1 MKTLKRSKAAKL
13 IALILMCVMALVF
26 TGSVYGI
33 GELMDADAYRCS
45 YDHMVR
51 NKMEQMAYSYARTAV
66 EDYRNGEDSGLDRT
80 NFRYEIFS
88 PDGEKLEGTYK
99 GENTLAMVTERMAPD
114 YYVEHIEAPW
124 SSPVVTPTPTPVLQ
138 TPEPEPTEET
148 EPAEE
153 GQKDPEVT
161 PTPRPAVTP
170 TSTSGVM
177 PTMGPSLI
185 PSDVQSTTQYRV
197 WAAGNSEPIIFT
209 SEEALD
215 AWVNENTLTVKG
227 YVLADMEQEDAFSMR
242 LQEITRLY
250 GLRIP
255 LLVTAAVSLVIGLLL
270 FVFLIA
276 AAGYRKGMEG
286 AVETWVERIPYDLF
300 TIVCIAVFCLAM
312 VLAAAMFLDE
322 MDHLPGVMGCG
333 VGVLGMLLTLT
344 LFCLSTAVRIRCG
357 TLRGSSLIGRFFRG
371 LGRKGRGL
379 SRAFRTVPLL
389 RRWAVVIAAVL
400 VVEFFFV
407 TNGMGAFM
415 WLINAIVAVPAALWM
430 LWGLQRV
437 RKGTQELAAGNL
449 NYTVDTGH
457 LPPELKEQAEDLNR
471 IRSGMNTAV
480 EERLKSERFRTE
492 LITNVSHDIKTP
504 LTSIINYVDLMEKE
518 EPESETMRE
527 YLEVLSRQSLKLKK
541 LIEDLIE
548 ASKASTGNLPVY
560 PEPCDLTVLLQQMA
574 GEYTERMQDAELI
587 PVVTGPEEP
596 LVIMADGRHMWRIM
610 DNLLNN
616 ICKYAQPGT
625 RVYLDLKK
633 DGDHATLSFRNISRE
648 PLTATAQELTERFT
662 RGDSSRSTE
671 GNGLGLSI
679 ADSLTELQNGKMQ
692 VVLDGD
698 LFKVLLEFPLLQEDQ
713 VTDRHEGGDKAD

>member
-1 MKTLKRSKAAKL
+1 MKTLKRSRAAKL

-33 GELMDADAYRCS
+33 GELMDADAYRYS
-45 YDHMVR
+45 FDHMVR

-80 NFRYEIFS
+80 NFRYEIFN
-88 PDGEKLEGTYK
+88 PDGEKLEGTYE
-99 GENTLAMVTERMAPD
+99 GEDTLATVTERVAPN
-114 YYVEHIEAPW
+114 YSVERIEAPR
-124 SSPVVTPTPTPVLQ
+124 SSPVVTPTPTPALQ
-138 TPEPEPTEET
+138 TPEPTAEPD
-148 EPAEE
+148 PAEE
-153 GQKDPEVT
+153 TAPAEEDGEEPEVT

-170 TSTSGVM
+170 TPTSGVM

-185 PSDVQSTTQYRV
+185 PSDTYTTETYRV
-197 WAAGNSEPIIFT
+197 WDYRTGEKFFASEQ
-209 SEEALD
+209 ELD
-215 AWVNENTLTVKG
+215 AWIKENSLTVKG
-227 YVLADMEQEDAFSMR
+227 YVLKDMTQEDAFSLR

-270 FVFLIA
+270 FIFLIA
-276 AAGYRKGMEG
+276 AAGYRKGLEG
-286 AVETWVERIPYDLF
+286 AAETWVEHIPYDVF
-300 TIVCIAVFCLAM
+300 AVVCIAVFCLAM
-312 VLAAAMFLDE
+312 ALAAWMFLDQ
-322 MDHLPGVMGCG
+322 MDQLPGVLGCG

-344 LFCLSTAVRIRCG
+344 LFSMSTAVRIRCG
-357 TLRGSSLIGRFFRG
+357 TMRGSSLIGRFFRG
-371 LGRKGRGL
+371 LCRKGRGL

-389 RRWAVVIAAVL
+389 RRWAAVIAAVL
-400 VVEFFFV
+400 LVEFFLAANV
-407 TNGMGAFM
+407 PGTFM
-415 WLINAIVAVPAALWM
+415 WLINAIVLTPAILWM

-471 IRSGMNTAV
+471 IREGMNTAV

-548 ASKASTGNLPVY
+548 ASKAAAGSLPVDAQRC
-560 PEPCDLTVLLQQMA
+560 ELQVLVDQMA
-574 GEYTERMQDAELI
+574 GEYAERLKAADLKLI
-587 PVVTGPEEP
+587 VSQAKEP
-596 LVIMADGRHMWRIM
+596 LCILADGRHMWRIF
-610 DNLLNN
+610 DNLLGN
-616 ICKYAQPGT
+616 ICKYAMPGT
-625 RVYLDLKK
+625 RVYLTTEKQGADAWVHL
-633 DGDHATLSFRNISRE
+633 RNISRE
-648 PLTATAQELTERFT
+648 PLTMSAEELTERFA
-662 RGDSSRSTE
+662 RGDSARTTE
-671 GNGLGLSI
+671 GSGLGLSI
-679 ADSLTELQNGKMQ
+679 ADSLTKLQGGEMI
-692 VVLDGD
+692 LAPDGD
-698 LFKVLLEFPLLQEDQ
+698 LFKVSLRFPLIPAE
-713 VTDRHEGGDKAD
+713 KAD

>member
-1 MKTLKRSKAAKL
+1 MKILKRSRAAKL
-13 IALILMCVMALVF
+13 IALILMCIMALVF

-33 GELMDADAYRCS
+33 SELVDADAYRYS

-66 EDYRNGEDSGLDRT
+66 EDYRNGEDSGFDRT

-88 PDGEKLEGTYK
+88 PDGEKLEGTYE
-99 GENTLAMVTERMAPD
+99 GEDTLATVTERAVP
-114 YYVEHIEAPW
+114 YYNVTLQDVPV
-124 SSPVVTPTPTPVLQ
+124 PVVTPTPTPVLQ
-138 TPEPEPTEET
+138 TPEPEPMEEII

-153 GQKDPEVT
+153 DGEEPEVT

-170 TSTSGVM
+170 TPISGVM

-227 YVLADMEQEDAFSMR
+227 YVLADMEQEDAFSLR

-276 AAGYRKGMEG
+276 AAGYRKGAEK
-286 AVETWVERIPYDLF
+286 AAETWVEHIPYDVF
-300 TIVCIAVFCLAM
+300 AVVCIAVFCLAM
-312 VLAAAMFLDE
+312 VLAAWMFLDQ
-322 MDHLPGVMGCG
+322 MDQLPGVMGCG

-344 LFCLSTAVRIRCG
+344 LFSMSTAVRIRCG
-357 TLRGSSLIGRFFRG
+357 TLRGSSLIGRMFRWVG
-371 LGRKGRGL
+371 SRGRGL
-379 SRAFRTVPLL
+379 SRTFRTVPLL
-389 RRWAVVIAAVL
+389 RRWAAVIAAVL
-400 VVEFFFV
+400 LVEFFLV
-407 TNGMGAFM
+407 ANGLGTFM
-415 WLINAIVAVPAALWM
+415 WLINAIVLTPAILWM

-471 IRSGMNTAV
+471 IRGGMNTAV

-527 YLEVLSRQSLKLKK
+527 YLDVLSRQSLKLKK

-548 ASKASTGNLPVY
+548 ASKAAAGSLPVDAQRC
-560 PEPCDLTVLLQQMA
+560 ELQVLVDQMA
-574 GEYTERMQDAELI
+574 GEYAERLKAADLKLI
-587 PVVTGPEEP
+587 VSQAKEP
-596 LVIMADGRHMWRIM
+596 LCILADGRHMWRIF
-610 DNLLNN
+610 DNLLGN
-616 ICKYAQPGT
+616 ICKYAMPGT
-625 RVYLDLKK
+625 RVYLTTEKQGADAWVHL
-633 DGDHATLSFRNISRE
+633 RNISRE
-648 PLTATAQELTERFT
+648 PLTMSAEELTERFA
-662 RGDSSRSTE
+662 RGDSARTTE
-671 GNGLGLSI
+671 GSGLGLSI
-679 ADSLTELQNGKMQ
+679 ADSLSKLQGGEMI
-692 VVLDGD
+692 LAPDGD
-698 LFKVLLEFPLLQEDQ
+698 LFKVSLRFPLIPAE
-713 VTDRHEGGDKAD
+713 KAD